1 MHVTRYTPLHGTS
14 ASVNYWEGLR
24 MLERNYRLNDLS
36 TITGY
41 TVGAIRKK
49 IRRRELGYRKIGRI
63 VVVPESEVKRLL
75 GEYRPPIGE

>member
-1 MHVTRYTPLHGTS
+1 
-14 ASVNYWEGLR
+14 

-75 GEYRPPIGE
+75 GEYRPPRSGSESRQP